1 MIFNE
6 TFYNNNQPANNIL
19 YIRQAGK
26 LNCDKNYTIS
36 REKSPTNVIGYI
48 KHGRLFLKI
57 AEKDFVLSAGNS
69 FLLLNNFKYTIY
81 SDPKDPP
88 EMFWCNVRGVLF
100 DQITVAMSFNQYIL
114 SNAELDNFFTSIIH
128 LIARY
133 DDCRFAIFKQVFSTL
148 CDIKQNEIICSGIVP
163 ELNKDLSNEIE
174 TYISNHIQS
183 NFSVKEMS
191 DEFKISVD
199 TANRVFKAKY
209 SLTPYQYYQKLRI
222 DIAKNLLENSDMTIE
237 DISHRLNYTDRN
249 YFSLMFKKTT
259 GYPPVSYR
267 KK

>member
-81 SDPKDPP
+81 SDPEDPP
-88 EMFWCNVRGVLF
+88 EMYWCNIRGMLL
-100 DQITVAMSFNQYIL
+100 DQIAITMSFNKYIVSDIKL
-114 SNAELDNFFTSIIH
+114 EHFFNCIIN
-128 LIARY
+128 LIAQHN
-133 DDCRFAIFKQVFSTL
+133 DCRFEIFKQVFNTL
-148 CDIKQNEIICSGIVP
+148 CDIKQNEIICSDIVP
-163 ELNKDLSNEIE
+163 KLNKDLSNEIE

-183 NFSVKEMS
+183 NFSVKKMAN
-191 DEFKISVD
+191 EFKISPD
-199 TANRVFKAKY
+199 TANRLFKAKY
-209 SLTPYQYYQKLRI
+209 SLTPYQYFQKMRI

-237 DISHRLNYTDRN
+237 DISYRLNYTDRN
-249 YFSLMFKKTT
+249 YFSLIFKKIT